1 MVVESPARLIGR
13 SHKKQK
19 DFHLT
24 LRTLTE
30 AYDALLLPQMGCQ
43 AKPLPLF
50 EMASVLVPGDLSV
63 IAMRIPDPICS
74 TLRGSMS

>member
-1 MVVESPARLIGR
+1 MTP
-13 SHKKQK
+13 
-19 DFHLT
+19 
-24 LRTLTE
+24 
-30 AYDALLLPQMGCQ
+30 LLLPQMGGQ

-74 TLRGSMS
+74 TLHGSRAETEPELHPAFAEIVSD